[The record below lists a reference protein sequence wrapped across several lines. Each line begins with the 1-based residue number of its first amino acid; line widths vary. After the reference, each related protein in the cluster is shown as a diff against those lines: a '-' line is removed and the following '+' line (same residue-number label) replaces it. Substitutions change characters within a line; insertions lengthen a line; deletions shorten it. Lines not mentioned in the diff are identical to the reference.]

1 MPFNYNTAS
10 LAGKKLKRGKPKI
23 TSNIQD
29 RLGLLAR
36 YSQSTPPLILL
47 LKTILIFLDEGTK
60 QVPSIKRGFMGVE
73 KV

>member
-60 QVPSIKRGFMGVE
+60 QVPSIKR
-73 KV
+73 